1 MTVEMGDIL
10 KSKITEDLHRVK
22 KIEDAIVILEDESGF
37 TSVSLRKENLDFYF
51 EKINGGGA

>member
-1 MTVEMGDIL
+1 MTVEMGEIL

-22 KIEDAIVILEDESGF
+22 KIEDTIVILEDESGF

-51 EKINGGGA
+51 EKVTGGGA